1 MTKMTEGPPHRQK
14 VPTDLVQIP
23 IIWKYEMLKYLRSKR
38 LIASI
43 AIAFLVIGLIYII
56 PPAFGSPYSGSE
68 TDETVATYELGLPP
82 GTLPYHS
89 TGTLDNAGVD
99 SDSVVI
105 SVNHTVVPRGSTTW
119 TITTSGVSAGEFTI
133 PRGTAVILFTM
144 NVTGANVTAS
154 YDWST
159 PAEDFEGTFLSFASI
174 LIIIAA
180 TFFGAD
186 AIVGEY
192 QNRTGYLMF
201 PNPVKRETLFFGKFA
216 ASMTA
221 AILVVAIFYA
231 SVILLSVFTIGAID
245 DDIGLSLAFA
255 LAYSTVAMAVAY
267 LISSILKGTTGA
279 TVLTFFLFVMI
290 LPIVDG
296 VSMVAGV
303 KLEGSVTFSAGVI
316 QYILSDPYPVDTTFD
331 DMGAGFTMHNFV
343 PDPAVAALTM
353 LVYAVVAIVLSLIL
367 FKRKQLAG

>member
-1 MTKMTEGPPHRQK
+1 MTEGPPQRQK

-23 IIWKYEMLKYLRSKR
+23 IIWRYELLRYFRSKR

-43 AIAFLVIGLIYII
+43 AIAVIVIGLIYII
-56 PPAFGSPYSGSE
+56 PPAFGSPYTGSE
-68 TDETVATYELGLPP
+68 TDEPVTTDELGLPP
-82 GTLPYHS
+82 GILPYHS
-89 TGTLDNAGVD
+89 VGTLSHAGVD
-99 SDSVVI
+99 IDYVTI
-105 SVNHTVVPRGSTTW
+105 SVNQTSVPRGSTTW
-119 TITTSGVSAGEFTI
+119 TITDSGLAGGEFGI
-133 PRGTAVILFTM
+133 PKGTAVILFTM
-144 NVTGANVTAS
+144 NVTGSNVTAS

-159 PAEDFEGTFLSFASI
+159 PAGDFEGAFLSFASI

-221 AILVVAIFYA
+221 AIFVVVIFYA
-231 SVILLSVFTIGAID
+231 SVILLSVFTVGAID
-245 DDIGLSLAFA
+245 DDIGLSFAFA
-255 LAYSTVAMAVAY
+255 LAYTTVAMAVAY

-303 KLEGSVTFSAGVI
+303 KLEGSVTFAAGVI
-316 QYILSDPYPVDTTFD
+316 QYILSDPYPVD
-331 DMGAGFTMHNFV
+331 ATMDVGGGYTIHSYY
-343 PDPAVAALTM
+343 PDPAIAALTM
-353 LVYAVVAIVLSLIL
+353 LIYAAVSIVLSLIL